1 MRNFW
6 ILGSLVVLTL
16 TATLSYGQQQD
27 TKAGADRVR
36 PQGQQQQQPA
46 RGDILAPANLNR
58 ELNLTEEQRARIE
71 GLWKQYSDRN
81 EAIRRDTSLT
91 QEQRIQR
98 LRQNREEYV
107 RLIRSVLKPEQL
119 KKFEQ
124 MLEEQSPALG
134 SLQGLRFSPEQ
145 MEKVREISQ
154 RYARLRQ
161 QISSD
166 ASLDP
171 ATRSR
176 RLQELN
182 KQMMDEIRG
191 ILTPQQREQWD
202 KAIKR
207 DQEKEKE
214 KEKDDNKDKKS
225 DN

>member
-1 MRNFW
+1 MMRNFW
-6 ILGSLVVLTL
+6 IVGSLVVLTVATAL
-16 TATLSYGQQQD
+16 TTYAQQQG
-27 TKAGADRVR
+27 TEAGTDRVR
-36 PQGQQQQQPA
+36 TQQQQPV
-46 RGDILAPANLNR
+46 RGDVLAPANLNR
-58 ELNLTEEQRARIE
+58 ELNLNEEQRARVE
-71 GLWKQYSDRN
+71 GLWKQYNDRN

-107 RLIRSVLKPEQL
+107 RLVRSVLKPEQL

-124 MLEEQSPALG
+124 LLEEQSPALS

-154 RYARLRQ
+154 RYAKLRQ

-166 ASLDP
+166 SSLDP

-202 KAIKR
+202 KAMKK
-207 DQEKEKE
+207 DQQKEQE
-214 KEKDDNKDKKS
+214 KEKDDKDKKS